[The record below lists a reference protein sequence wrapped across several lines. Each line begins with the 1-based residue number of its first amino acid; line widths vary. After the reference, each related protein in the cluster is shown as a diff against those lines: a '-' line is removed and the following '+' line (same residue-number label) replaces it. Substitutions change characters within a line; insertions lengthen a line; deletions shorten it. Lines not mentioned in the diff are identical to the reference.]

1 MAIMDRIIETLGGVT
16 QTRLAE
22 LEQRFNEATGR
33 AYLEGYF
40 DGNDDPA
47 SSDLKAGGYGYRQP
61 AQQLRDFANTSYDK
75 IIESVWAVYQSN
87 PVAKRALQ
95 LQVSYV
101 LGGGPEFQIQDD
113 DLRAIVDEFWRV
125 NKLAQRLRQFVKQLG
140 LWGEQIFPV
149 FVRRSDGLVRLG
161 YIDPKEVETVKTHP
175 DNTMEPWAVCLK
187 EAGSKRRIYR
197 VIRQQEPVVNG
208 NAVTEPEYIGRYVTA
223 DQAELEPW
231 EKNWLAG
238 YGLTE
243 YSGSCFLFQVNNVSN
258 QSRGFSDLLQ
268 VLDWLDQHDATL
280 FEIADKEQFAAYF
293 SWDVEVTGMSKD
305 EIRARAVE
313 LRGQPPKK
321 GSVNVHNEREKWS
334 MNKPDLKQTE
344 STTAARALLLQILGG
359 LGYPEHWFGSGD
371 AANRATAAEQND
383 PTWRT
388 LEERQDYV
396 KEMLITMLEFQRDQA
411 VIAGA
416 WQPKETTGDDGKTAV
431 TAEESEEIAATLPEM
446 TSKDVSRLA
455 QAVTQLT
462 AALIQAEQQGYVSHD
477 TAAEIWAKIV
487 AEFGVEV
494 NVAAELEA
502 VEEDEEPEESPMA
515 GMVDQPQVLQLANT
529 NPMVTGNGNAN
540 AQTTIQDGA

>member
-61 AQQLRDFANTSYDK
+61 AQQLRDFAHTSYDK

-101 LGGGPEFQIQDD
+101 LGGGPEFQIRND
-113 DLRAIVDEFWRV
+113 DLRVIVDEFWRV

-231 EKNWLAG
+231 ESNWLAG

-243 YSGSCFLFQVNNVSN
+243 YSGSSFLFQVNNVSN

-388 LEERQDYV
+388 LEERQGYV

-431 TAEESEEIAATLPEM
+431 TAEESEEIAVTLPEM

-502 VEEDEEPEESPMA
+502 VEEEEEPEESPMA